1 MQPSGVDKYKTSDLP
16 LKPSHFPCAIASS
29 LRWKKSFISEDTSQR
44 TDDSNDKWHVFV
56 LWCDLFLEEREHRGA
71 AGGGLGTE
79 TIMIVLQWYT
89 VWRSRSG
96 DGVESTSLFSF
107 EDQNAY
113 SEIHIG
119 ISHHR
124 LFQ

>member
-1 MQPSGVDKYKTSDLP
+1 MIVMISGMCLSFGVTS
-16 LKPSHFPCAIASS
+16 FW
-29 LRWKKSFISEDTSQR
+29 R
-44 TDDSNDKWHVFV
+44 
-56 LWCDLFLEEREHRGA
+56 REHRGA

-107 EDQNAY
+107 EN
-113 SEIHIG
+113 
-119 ISHHR
+119 
-124 LFQ
+124 